1 MQPQSMFPKRLSLR
15 FSFPECAREALSWE
29 GRVSVT
35 ERSGGRSHEPPST
48 GAPSQ
53 RKACAATPK
62 KTTTMDYL
70 DQWDYQKL
78 EMETQNEMFM
88 KMQAMCFRKCV
99 KKTKDSD
106 FPIGEMSCSDRCVSK
121 FFETHKILMAEFET
135 F

>member
-1 MQPQSMFPKRLSLR
+1 M
-15 FSFPECAREALSWE
+15 E
-29 GRVSVT
+29 
-35 ERSGGRSHEPPST
+35 
-48 GAPSQ
+48 
-53 RKACAATPK
+53 
-62 KTTTMDYL
+62 YL

-121 FFETHKILMAEFET
+121 FFETHKILMAQFEV
-135 F
+135 FKKQKEQEQMILAQQAQQQQAAFGGVRR